1 MQTVVRLA
9 NGEAFCEA
17 GKECPQRS
25 EHFGQIAHC
34 SRGGTLAVHFMPGHI
49 SPVHI
54 SVASPAGA
62 YTVGNT
68 SFFRYILRL
77 AEVGLHLHGEER
89 EALEMLSAIPHAFFD
104 DDELTWGKGWR
115 VIPPA
120 SLDDWPV
127 LESTP
132 QRVRA
137 ALETARRILWENAA
151 PVGITAREIVAIED
165 ELDAVFSILERAE
178 QAGFPVNI
186 SYVS

>member
-9 NGEAFCEA
+9 NGEAFYEP
-17 GKECPQRS
+17 GKESP
-25 EHFGQIAHC
+25 A
-34 SRGGTLAVHFMPGHI
+34 RGANTLAVHFMPGQ
-49 SPVHI
+49 PVPPMVHI

-77 AEVGLHLHGEER
+77 AEAGLHLRGEDL

-104 DDELTWGKGWR
+104 DEELTWGKGWR

-137 ALETARRILWENAA
+137 AFETARRILWENAA

>member
-1 MQTVVRLA
+1 MS
-9 NGEAFCEA
+9 GERSKHR
-17 GKECPQRS
+17 GKDQRRS
-25 EHFGQIAHC
+25 SAVQIADRR
-34 SRGGTLAVHFMPGHI
+34 RGGALAVHFMPGQPAAPI
-49 SPVHI
+49 HI

-62 YTVGNT
+62 YTVGNA

-77 AEVGLHLHGEER
+77 AEAGLHLHGEER

-151 PVGITAREIVAIED
+151 PVGITAREIVGIED